1 MALTTSQPDV
11 GTSWWT
17 LIPCVTSHCGKST
30 CFSVVAYPD
39 IPRAELIASALLQLK
54 NNPQLF
60 EKWRERQGDAFKAN
74 GLIFGETCRLTI
86 DET

>member
-1 MALTTSQPDV
+1 MALTTSRL
-11 GTSWWT
+11 GACASEWT
-17 LIPCVTSHCGKST
+17 INSLSRTAVNRHAFLLWT
-30 CFSVVAYPD
+30 YPD

-54 NNPQLF
+54 NNPRIF

-74 GLIFGETCRLTI
+74 GQIFEDTYPLTR